1 MKKNNK
7 IMKNFKNILNEVYKD
22 SAIKKLWEGTKYEV
36 VKRLA
41 TTEIGTLGEVFLETT
56 ISDLKSNDYKIGIP
70 ESRRG
75 DYDVGV
81 RNIKSLIETLF
92 ENKTATL
99 GINRSYQFNAFR
111 KDKNF
116 THLFCLGI
124 APNEICY
131 VIISKDNLYNEMYT
145 REHYGTVPISLYN
158 KKNTKDGE
166 VVTGKLTINKKYMKP
181 ISELVNDLKS
191 IL

>member
-1 MKKNNK
+1 MRELPRNIRELPRNMRKLQRNIRELTKKQ
-7 IMKNFKNILNEVYKD
+7 
-22 SAIKKLWEGTKYEV
+22 
-36 VKRLA
+36 
-41 TTEIGTLGEVFLETT
+41 
-56 ISDLKSNDYKIGIP
+56 
-70 ESRRG
+70 
-75 DYDVGV
+75 

-99 GINRSYQFNAFR
+99 GINGSYQFNAFR

-145 REHYGTVPISLYN
+145 REHYDTVPISLYN
-158 KKNTKDGE
+158 KKNTKDGQ
-166 VVTGKLTINKKYMKP
+166 VDYGKLTINKKYMKP

>member
-1 MKKNNK
+1 
-7 IMKNFKNILNEVYKD
+7 MKNFKNILNEVYKD
-22 SAIKKLWEGTKYEV
+22 SAIQKMWEGTKYEK

-41 TTEIGTLGEVFLETT
+41 TTEIGTLGETFLETT
-56 ISDLKSNDYKIGIP
+56 IFDLKNNDYEIVVP

-99 GINRSYQFNAFR
+99 GITDFDGNGAYQFNAFR

-131 VIISKDNLYNEMYT
+131 VIISKDNLYNEKYT
-145 REHYGTVPISLYN
+145 REHYNTVPISLYN
-158 KKNTKDGE
+158 KKNTKKNE

-181 ISELVNDLKS
+181 ISELVNDLKG

>member
-1 MKKNNK
+1 
-7 IMKNFKNILNEVYKD
+7 MKNFKNILNEVYKD
-22 SAIKKLWEGTKYEV
+22 STIQKMWEGTKYEK

-41 TTEIGTLGEVFLETT
+41 TTEIGTLGEKFLEST
-56 ISDLKSNDYKIGIP
+56 ISYLKSKYFKIVIP

-81 RNIKSLIETLF
+81 INIKSSIETLF

-99 GINRSYQFNAFR
+99 DGNGGYQFNAFR

-131 VIISKDNLYNEMYT
+131 VIISKDILYNEKYM
-145 REHYGTVPISLYN
+145 REHYNTVPTSLYN
-158 KKNTKDGE
+158 KKNTKKNE

-181 ISELVNDLKS
+181 ISELVNDLKG

>member
-22 SAIKKLWEGTKYEV
+22 SVIKKLWEGAKYEV

-75 DYDVGV
+75 DYDVVV
-81 RNIKSLIETLF
+81 RNIKSLI
-92 ENKTATL
+92 
-99 GINRSYQFNAFR
+99 
-111 KDKNF
+111 
-116 THLFCLGI
+116 
-124 APNEICY
+124 
-131 VIISKDNLYNEMYT
+131 
-145 REHYGTVPISLYN
+145 
-158 KKNTKDGE
+158 
-166 VVTGKLTINKKYMKP
+166 
-181 ISELVNDLKS
+181 
-191 IL
+191 